1 MPLRLPH
8 TSLMFCASLALAT
21 LAFSMPAFAKD
32 VTITITNFAF
42 SPATTSIA
50 VGDTVNFVN
59 GDDTIHSVIADD
71 GSFHSDGLDT
81 NDKFTFTF
89 AKAGRIDYHCGLH
102 PFMKGEIVVQ

>member
-1 MPLRLPH
+1 MPLRLRS
-8 TSLMFCASLALAT
+8 TSVILCATLALASLAG
-21 LAFSMPAFAKD
+21 SMPAFAKD

-42 SPATTSIA
+42 SPSTMTIA
-50 VGDTVNFVN
+50 AGDTVNFVN

-81 NDKFTFTF
+81 NDKFSFTF
-89 AKAGRIDYHCGLH
+89 AKAGKFDYHCGLH